1 VTEDGPQSPAT
12 VEEPAGAEAESEEL
26 VERLA
31 SAEDRYRRALADLD
45 NLRKRTA
52 REIERRVE
60 ESRES
65 LLGEWL
71 EALDSVERALSMTP
85 EGPVQE
91 GLRSVLDQM
100 DAILTRQGVHRIGR
114 PGEPFDPTH
123 HDAGRSTRSP
133 RAKPERTTST
143 TVRSGTSS
151 LSRTAT
157 ASWWA
162 GSNGSPGRPM
172 RCTPCR
178 VRIASIWS
186 STERRPS

>member
-12 VEEPAGAEAESEEL
+12 VEEPADAAAESEEL

-65 LLGEWL
+65 LLREWL

-114 PGEPFDPTH
+114 PGEPFDPAH
-123 HDAGRSTRSP
+123 HDAVAIRESEEAP
-133 RAKPERTTST
+133 DRTVVDV
-143 TVRSGTSS
+143 VRSGFA
-151 LSRTAT
+151 LGDRVL
-157 ASWWA
+157 
-162 GSNGSPGRPM
+162 RPAQ
-172 RCTPCR
+172 
-178 VRIASIWS
+178 VVVS
-186 STERRPS
+186 RRPECEA

>member
-1 VTEDGPQSPAT
+1 MTEDGPQSPAT

-65 LLGEWL
+65 LLREWL

-91 GLRSVLDQM
+91 GLRSVLGQM
-100 DAILTRQGVHRIGR
+100 DAILTRQGVHRIGQ

-123 HDAGRSTRSP
+123 HDALAVRESAEVP
-133 RAKPERTTST
+133 DRTVVDV
-143 TVRSGTSS
+143 VRSGFAVGDRV
-151 LSRTAT
+151 L
-157 ASWWA
+157 
-162 GSNGSPGRPM
+162 RPAQ
-172 RCTPCR
+172 
-178 VRIASIWS
+178 VVVS
-186 STERRPS
+186 RRPESEA

>member
-12 VEEPAGAEAESEEL
+12 VDEPAGAEAESEEL

-31 SAEDRYRRALADLD
+31 TAEDRYRRALADLD

-65 LLGEWL
+65 LLREWL

-114 PGEPFDPTH
+114 PGEPFDPAH
-123 HDAGRSTRSP
+123 HDAVAVRESEETP
-133 RAKPERTTST
+133 DRTVVDV
-143 TVRSGTSS
+143 VRSGFA
-151 LSRTAT
+151 LGDRVL
-157 ASWWA
+157 
-162 GSNGSPGRPM
+162 RPAQ
-172 RCTPCR
+172 
-178 VRIASIWS
+178 VVVS
-186 STERRPS
+186 RRPECEA